1 MVLSTTK
8 KCQAIQSITNNTC
21 ILGGPKKG
29 GLITMQ
35 GRNPNLGAAI
45 TSRAPYCCV
54 QTNLGCIA
62 GLAYLRANNLMTMN
76 PQCSGGVPHRM
87 YRGCRSSDPVSGS
100 SASPSPNPD
109 IQLSSIA
116 TQGPANTYTLI
127 ASTTIGA
134 GYTLTIPSGTTLII
148 PVGMTLTV
156 NGTLVNNG
164 TLTVNGTL
172 VNNNN
177 TIINNL
183 IIHNNGAIINNVG
196 GNIANN
202 AGATINSNSGSRFTN
217 NGAINNN
224 GIMMKNSGST
234 FTNNAVITNLG
245 VWARAAN
252 SLLANYGTIGPN
264 TVLNQ
269 IPISSI
275 ASGPDANNNWTLNAN
290 YTIQNGYYLQ
300 VDRANALTIPSNM
313 SLLNYGTIILEIT
326 LFPLP
331 GVIAPAIPGGILNN
345 NGSMTNYGTF
355 AQYQGATIT
364 NDGSIYNTGTMYGG
378 QTNNNGTFTNSGT
391 FSINYSGTFTN
402 YGTIT
407 NNNGG
412 TITVN
417 SASALNN
424 YPQSV
429 NGVITSIGAISNSG
443 GTIQVNP
450 LGMFT
455 NNGIFTNDAGGKIVN
470 NSTYFATVTT
480 ITNKAGCTITNN
492 AGATFTIRPDGIGLI
507 NNSGTVAN
515 YGNVISFGGI
525 IDNKSGGTITNYKL
539 GSINV
544 GMVVQNVGLITGSLY
559 NYSGGT
565 INNNL
570 GGAIFITTTSNFT
583 NQGTINNAGN
593 IYNSAGIISMS
604 GGTYNGNAMIV
615 VPATPHSS

>member
-87 YRGCRSSDPVSGS
+87 YRGCRSSDSSGS
-100 SASPSPNPD
+100 SASPSTD
-109 IQLSSIA
+109 VELSSIA
-116 TQGPANTYTLI
+116 TQGPANTWTLN

-183 IIHNNGAIINNVG
+183 IIHNNGAIINNAG

-245 VWARAAN
+245 VLARAAN
-252 SLLANYGTIGPN
+252 SILANYGTIGPKN
-264 TVLNQ
+264 VLTQ
-269 IPISSI
+269 IELTSI
-275 ASGPDANNNWTLNAN
+275 ATNVAGIWYMNAD
-290 YTIQNGYYLQ
+290 YTIAPGY
-300 VDRANALTIPSNM
+300 ALTIPPAGIVFNTNYNNIINNGSIIIDTNGTLVA
-313 SLLNYGTIILEIT
+313 SGYLDNYGTISI
-326 LFPLP
+326 
-331 GVIAPAIPGGILNN
+331 GVISSLTIGGSTL
-345 NGSMTNYGTF
+345 TNHT
-355 AQYQGATIT
+355 
-364 NDGSIYNTGTMYGG
+364 
-378 QTNNNGTFTNSGT
+378 
-391 FSINYSGTFTN
+391 
-402 YGTIT
+402 
-407 NNNGG
+407 
-412 TITVN
+412 
-417 SASALNN
+417 
-424 YPQSV
+424 
-429 NGVITSIGAISNSG
+429 
-443 GTIQVNP
+443 
-450 LGMFT
+450 
-455 NNGIFTNDAGGKIVN
+455 
-470 NSTYFATVTT
+470 
-480 ITNKAGCTITNN
+480 
-492 AGATFTIRPDGIGLI
+492 
-507 NNSGTVAN
+507 
-515 YGNVISFGGI
+515 
-525 IDNKSGGTITNYKL
+525 
-539 GSINV
+539 
-544 GMVVQNVGLITGSLY
+544 
-559 NYSGGT
+559 GGT
-565 INNNL
+565 INNS
-570 GGAIFITTTSNFT
+570 GGYIVATSGFN
-583 NQGTINNAGN
+583 NYGGIINNIAGSTITISAPCIFNNESN
-593 IYNSAGIISMS
+593 IVNNGLIQNY
-604 GGTYNGNAMIV
+604 GGTVNNSGSIAPNPVQNA
-615 VPATPHSS
+615 

>member
-87 YRGCRSSDPVSGS
+87 YRGCRSSDPGSGS
-100 SASPSPNPD
+100 SAPSTD
-109 IQLSSIA
+109 VQLSSIA
-116 TQGPANTYTLI
+116 TQGPANTWTLN

-134 GYTLTIPSGTTLII
+134 GHTLTIPSGTTLII

-183 IIHNNGAIINNVG
+183 TIHNNGAIINNVG

-252 SLLANYGTIGPN
+252 SILANYGTIGPN
-264 TVLNQ
+264 NVLTQ

-290 YTIQNGYYLQ
+290 YTISNDSCLQ
-300 VDRANALTIPSNM
+300 IDRANALTIPSNM
-313 SLLNYGTIILEIT
+313 SLLNYGTIILEVT
-326 LFPLP
+326 LLP
-331 GVIAPAIPGGILNN
+331 PIGVIAPAIPGGILNN
-345 NGSMTNYGTF
+345 NGSMTNYGTGNF
-355 AQYQGATIT
+355 IQPMGTTIT
-364 NDGSIYNTGTMYGG
+364 NNGSIYNIGTMYGG
-378 QTNNNGTFTNSGT
+378 QINNNGTFTNSGN
-391 FSINYSGTFTN
+391 FGIYYSGTFTN
-402 YGTIT
+402 VGTIT

-412 TITVN
+412 TIAIAAQ
-417 SASALNN
+417 SGLLN
-424 YPQSV
+424 YPNSV

-443 GTIQVNP
+443 GTIANYGIFNNV
-450 LGMFT
+450 GTFT
-455 NNGIFTNDAGGKIVN
+455 NNNGGNIQNHSSMFYNTTTFNNDATFTNYANAIVNLMPNSGPSMQSILNNSGNIVN
-470 NSTYFATVTT
+470 N
-480 ITNKAGCTITNN
+480 
-492 AGATFTIRPDGIGLI
+492 GLI
-507 NNSGTVAN
+507 R
-515 YGNVISFGGI
+515 
-525 IDNKSGGTITNYKL
+525 
-539 GSINV
+539 
-544 GMVVQNVGLITGSLY
+544 
-559 NYSGGT
+559 
-565 INNNL
+565 
-570 GGAIFITTTSNFT
+570 
-583 NQGTINNAGN
+583 NAGN
-593 IYNSAGIISMS
+593 PINNT
-604 GGTYNGNAMIV
+604 GTIGPNQVQSWTG
-615 VPATPHSS
+615 